1 MRFII
6 YLLFSALVALGL
18 GFGLSYYALTDGRL
32 VGARSIGPWLAWPET
47 GGPHPDPYTRAYLA
61 RRGTLQLGSSEGLQF
76 IAETDSDGQ
85 ALERSCTYRLDGKTP
100 TATMWTLAAVD
111 EHGRS
116 IAASNDLLYLDSNH
130 LSRAADGSALISVGP
145 SLAPNDWLEITGS
158 GPFRLVLSLY
168 DTTIISGSDWAGAEM
183 PSITQESC
191 L

>member
-1 MRFII
+1 MRFVI
-6 YLLFSALVALGL
+6 YLLFSALIALGL

-85 ALERSCTYRLDGKTP
+85 LLDRACTYFLDGKTP
-100 TATMWTLAAVD
+100 TATMWTLVAVD
-111 EHGRS
+111 EHGRNV
-116 IAASNDLLYLDSNH
+116 AASDALIYLDSNH

-145 SLAPNDWLEITGS
+145 ALAPNDWLEIAGT
-158 GPFRLVLSLY
+158 GPFRILINLY
-168 DTTIISGSDWAGAEM
+168 DTTLNSGLDWSTAEM
-183 PSITQESC
+183 PSITRGTC